1 MFDSTIL
8 SIGGF
13 MASKNIKKFSWR
25 DVNEISMAKRAID
38 TGLLLDWNEAKVVLK
53 VLDLETQKQVVGHIA
68 ERLGERFQDRLA
80 TEILI
85 ETLLILLTTSGKEV
99 LMIQFLDS
107 CINSDEFEHLAKV
120 FVEVSLS
127 TEVGD
132 DDREIALRSTAV
144 ALICE
149 LGFCIQQI
157 EEETPGQLERGSAL
171 LDHIATYLLSVGNS
185 SIQSVRLSLLRYF
198 STTEYGTSNKPG
210 FSKIMGRFG
219 HSMYDS
225 LFQLLFNKKSEST
238 ALQYLL
244 DNLPTAL
251 EAIGDSQPI
260 LHETFKQYML
270 KYPER
275 FSLFMHELGQRVLSL
290 SPSSDKLC
298 ASAESYYKHLVAL
311 YKVTSDLDHKSLG
324 REVLSEIFRFEE
336 QSGCQKFS
344 TELQK
349 STQLRKAFREL
360 VVSHRKDCTNS
371 SKPSI
376 VSQFRVSKR
385 GRKPTLS
392 KRSEVGFLEQVLQL
406 SQIEWSKSA

>member
-1 MFDSTIL
+1 
-8 SIGGF
+8 

-53 VLDLETQKQVVGHIA
+53 VLDLETQKQVVSHIA

-171 LDHIATYLLSVGNS
+171 LDHIATY
-185 SIQSVRLSLLRYF
+185 
-198 STTEYGTSNKPG
+198 
-210 FSKIMGRFG
+210 
-219 HSMYDS
+219 
-225 LFQLLFNKKSEST
+225 
-238 ALQYLL
+238 
-244 DNLPTAL
+244 
-251 EAIGDSQPI
+251 
-260 LHETFKQYML
+260 
-270 KYPER
+270 
-275 FSLFMHELGQRVLSL
+275 
-290 SPSSDKLC
+290 
-298 ASAESYYKHLVAL
+298 
-311 YKVTSDLDHKSLG
+311 
-324 REVLSEIFRFEE
+324 
-336 QSGCQKFS
+336 
-344 TELQK
+344 
-349 STQLRKAFREL
+349 
-360 VVSHRKDCTNS
+360 
-371 SKPSI
+371 
-376 VSQFRVSKR
+376 
-385 GRKPTLS
+385 
-392 KRSEVGFLEQVLQL
+392 
-406 SQIEWSKSA
+406 